1 MNPPEGSR
9 TKPKPK
15 SSGTS
20 RQTTYRAPTF
30 FNSFADAEAREKEKD
45 RQRLGTTTR
54 RPDEAKRRGPPVNFA
69 DLLDPAL
76 KLSEA
81 AASKASSS
89 RSTSGMSVLKPPPFP
104 TALSASAK
112 QKASSKPRSS
122 SSKPAYKVLQAPF
135 FNARAGPSTSKAPA
149 PPSQRDPSSFK
160 LHTPLGLQATPKPQ
174 SSSSKTEYKVLPIPF
189 YNPRA
194 GSSTPKPPASASQV
208 RPGSSSSTGWKPL
221 GMPQYILP
229 SSKKKGGDPEKQ
241 KNVKMV
247 TPSTTSF
254 ALKNNPMTASGAR
267 ALAALMVAHK
277 AKTTEPPMKSTD
289 RGMMM
294 SPEKKDTKGKYKFV
308 RGGFAARAYDYYTG
322 ANKDLTL
329 WQKYMDYN
337 KSSEGSHMQV
347 RIVRLIKR
355 PSKLRFQRDFR
366 VRAGFSARR
375 RPRPLAGA
383 GRLGS
388 VKKRPRKRIDKEK
401 ATRVKPP
408 KTAIALCEVVS
419 KEYPTTML
427 RRIMFVYR
435 DNPRGDAFE
444 MKDMDWRE
452 GAVVK
457 VWRPWS
463 SFKILSKPQEKAMLK
478 SLTVPKKAKHPT
490 RMDIGAPNPNSRKR
504 QAPIDDDGMDAEIVA
519 WGLPSSK
526 RQRTGGGVKPEELRR
541 QARPLPPLS
550 HTQRSISDLK
560 RLPVGP
566 TAFVVRRFMF
576 VTEEVPVRTKKR

>member
-1 MNPPEGSR
+1 MNPPDGSR
-9 TKPKPK
+9 TKPKSN
-15 SSGTS
+15 SSATS

-54 RPDEAKRRGPPVNFA
+54 KPDEAKRRGPPVNFA

-76 KLSEA
+76 KLSGDRDKQA
-81 AASKASSS
+81 AASKASNS

-112 QKASSKPRSS
+112 QKAASKPRSS

-135 FNARAGPSTSKAPA
+135 FNAQAGPSTSKAPA
-149 PPSQRDPSSFK
+149 PPSRRDPFSFK
-160 LHTPLGLQATPKPQ
+160 LPTHSGLQAPPKPQ
-174 SSSSKTEYKVLPIPF
+174 SLSSSTEYKVLPIPF

-194 GSSTPKPPASASQV
+194 GPSTPKAPASASQAQ
-208 RPGSSSSTGWKPL
+208 PGSSSSAGWKPL

-229 SSKKKGGDPEKQ
+229 SSKKKGGGDPEKQ

-267 ALAALMVAHK
+267 ALAALM
-277 AKTTEPPMKSTD
+277 
-289 RGMMM
+289 GMMM
-294 SPEKKDTKGKYKFV
+294 SPEKKDAKGKYKFV
-308 RGGFAARAYDYYTG
+308 RGGFAARAHDYYNG

-355 PSKLRFQRDFR
+355 PSKLRFQRAF
-366 VRAGFSARR
+366 RAGFAARR
-375 RPRPLAGA
+375 RQSPPAGA

-388 VKKRPRKRIDKEK
+388 VKKRPRKKIDKEK
-401 ATRVKPP
+401 ATRVTPP

-444 MKDMDWRE
+444 MKDTDWKE

-490 RMDIGAPNPNSRKR
+490 RMDIDAPNPNSRKR
-504 QAPIDDDGMDAEIVA
+504 PAPTDDDGMDAEIIA

-526 RQRTGGGVKPEELRR
+526 RQKTSGGVKPEELRR

-576 VTEEVPVRTKKR
+576 VAEEMPVKTKKR